1 VDEFIDIFDNCKP
14 HDHINKK
21 LLLLIFEWVQSP
33 PLDQAPVN
41 VNYRPRNSLKAL
53 SGLFQAAK
61 RKARSYSTMRMVTFP
76 IAGMLAFLKINRHA
90 GIQPT

>member
-1 VDEFIDIFDNCKP
+1 
-14 HDHINKK
+14 
-21 LLLLIFEWVQSP
+21 
-33 PLDQAPVN
+33 
-41 VNYRPRNSLKAL
+41 LKAL

-61 RKARSYSTMRMVTFP
+61 HKARSYSTMRMVTFP